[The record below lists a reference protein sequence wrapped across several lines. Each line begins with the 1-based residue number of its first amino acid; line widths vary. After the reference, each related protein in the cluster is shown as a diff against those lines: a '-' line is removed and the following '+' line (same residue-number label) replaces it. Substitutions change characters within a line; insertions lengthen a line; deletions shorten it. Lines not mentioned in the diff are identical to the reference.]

1 MVAAGLAERRGPTF
15 LIASTDGDGHMWP
28 FAGIGFDTPPPAQ
41 TVSRAT
47 WPMTAPSRSTDGITE
62 GAKSIDLQEESSRG
76 VLLLHGFGDTPQTF
90 AMLAAHLHAA
100 RFSVRAPLLPGHGR
114 SVEEFT
120 ASDRAQWLK
129 AARQELVALRKNHES
144 VAVGGLSMGAA
155 IATILASENTEV
167 KAVVLI
173 APYLGMRVTYRLA
186 SMSHWLWGPL
196 VGTQSSR
203 SPGSILDPEE
213 RERNLGHGVFTGR
226 LLHELWRLARDARR
240 SLHAVI
246 APTLIIQ
253 SRSDRRVPASI
264 ARHAMKHLG
273 ATNKKLVWIEGAGHI
288 LTVDYGRDRVFEE
301 VRNWLE
307 TYLPEPAAD

>member
-1 MVAAGLAERRGPTF
+1 MT
-15 LIASTDGDGHMWP
+15 S
-28 FAGIGFDTPPPAQ
+28 PPG
-41 TVSRAT
+41 
-47 WPMTAPSRSTDGITE
+47 STDGITE

-90 AMLAAHLHAA
+90 GMLAAHLQAA

-114 SVEEFT
+114 SIEAFT
-120 ASDRAQWLK
+120 ESDRAGWLK
-129 AARQELVALRKNHES
+129 AARDELVALRKNHES

-167 KAVVLI
+167 KAVVLL
-173 APYLGMRVTYRLA
+173 APYLGMRFTHRIA

-196 VGTQSSR
+196 IGTKSSR

-213 RERNLGHGVFTGR
+213 REKNLGHGVFTGR
-226 LLHELWRLARDARR
+226 LLHELWRLSRDARR
-240 SLHAVI
+240 SLHAI
-246 APTLIIQ
+246 TAPTLIIQ
-253 SRSDRRVPASI
+253 SRDDPRISASI
-264 ARHAMKHLG
+264 AKNAMKHLG
-273 ATNKKLVWIEGAGHI
+273 AREKKLVWIEGAGHI

-307 TYLPEPAAD
+307 AYLPEKVAAD